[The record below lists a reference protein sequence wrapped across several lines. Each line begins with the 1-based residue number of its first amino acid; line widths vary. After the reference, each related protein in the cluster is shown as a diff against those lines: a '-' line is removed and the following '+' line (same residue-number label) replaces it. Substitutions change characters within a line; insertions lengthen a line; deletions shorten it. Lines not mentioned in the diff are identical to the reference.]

1 MILDNAG
8 LFSEQQAITSLAAG
22 STVYSDNWMDF
33 GVETERNGQTGTW
46 YRDWAN
52 GKTLYV
58 NMLVTTSFTTT
69 DNGSPAGVTGGTGL
83 EVELFG
89 FPTGGTPVIN
99 NLSTTVARST
109 SIMGAMI
116 NPAVGSIP
124 DALTAGS
131 KLSFALSPLGGLT
144 HNTLVTGMRYLRAA
158 YKAVGGSGAIT
169 GAVSLQL
176 AATPETTTS
185 LGNVITNTYPATV
198 DLA

>member
-8 LFSEQQAITSLAAG
+8 LFSDQQAITSLAAG
-22 STVYSDNWMDF
+22 GTVYSDNWMDF

-69 DNGSPAGVTGGTGL
+69 DNGGGVTGGTGL

-89 FPTGGTPVIN
+89 YPTGGTPVIN

-109 SIMGAMI
+109 TIMGAMI

-144 HNTLVTGMRYLRAA
+144 HNTLVAGMRYLRAA
-158 YKAVGGSGAIT
+158 FKAVGGSGAIT

-185 LGNVITNTYPATV
+185 LGNTITNTYPATV